1 MQMRHLSKSKI
12 ISYRQCPKRLWLEV
26 HRRELRDDSG
36 SEVVFAIGNE
46 VGDVARQV
54 YDKNGDGVFLDL
66 DEIGFSEAFRRS
78 EELLAE
84 GKVPVFE
91 AGVRAGGGLAF
102 ADVMLPDDSSD
113 SPRWHMIEVKS
124 STSVKDYHRDDVVV
138 QTYIATAAGV
148 ELASI
153 ALAHINNEFVYP
165 GDGDYRGLFH
175 EEDLTEETRERLGE
189 AATWIREAQ
198 KVAAREE
205 EPAINT
211 GSHCRDPFEC
221 PFLAYCDRDK
231 EVVEYPLTSLPRF
244 TVAKREACEAKQIS
258 DLRDVPDDELNAT
271 QLRVKTATLAGEAW
285 FDAEGAAADLAPH
298 GFPAWFLDFET
309 VSFPVP
315 IWKGTRPYQQLPFQY
330 SLHRLDESG
339 ELSHEAFL
347 DLGGEDPGELFA
359 KSLVDQCGDSG
370 PVFVYNA
377 GFERSVM
384 SKLAERFPEYA
395 AGLEAIIDRLVDL
408 LPIARNRYYH
418 PDQHGS
424 WSIKAV
430 LPCLVPDLS
439 YGDLEGI
446 ADGGMASVAYR
457 EAINESS
464 SDERRKEI
472 EKELLEY
479 CHLDTLAM
487 VRMWEVFRS
496 EGGRLN
502 N

>member
-1 MQMRHLSKSKI
+1 MHHLSKSKI
-12 ISYRQCPKRLWLEV
+12 IAYRQCPKRLWLEI

-54 YDKNGDGVFLDL
+54 YDKNRDGIFLDL

-84 GKVPVFE
+84 GKFPVFE
-91 AGVRAGGGLAF
+91 AGIRAGGGLAF
-102 ADVMLPDDSSD
+102 ADVMLPDDLSGF
-113 SPRWHMIEVKS
+113 PRWHMIEVKS
-124 STSVKDYHRDDVVV
+124 STSVKDYYRDDIAV
-138 QTYIATAAGV
+138 QAYVATTAGV
-148 ELASI
+148 DLASI
-153 ALAHINNEFVYP
+153 ALAHIDNTFVYP
-165 GDGDYRGLFH
+165 GGGNYQGLFH
-175 EEDLTEETRERLGE
+175 EEDFTDEAKSRHEEV
-189 AATWIREAQ
+189 AVWIVEAQ
-198 KVAAREE
+198 EIATQEE
-205 EPAINT
+205 EPNIKT
-211 GSHCRDPFEC
+211 GSQCSDPFEC

-244 TVAKREACEAKQIS
+244 SATKREACEAKQIS

-285 FDAEGAAADLAPH
+285 FDAEGAVADLAPH

-359 KSLVDQCGDSG
+359 KTLVDQCGDSG

-384 SKLAERFPEYA
+384 SKLAERFHEQAP
-395 AGLEAIIDRLVDL
+395 GLEAIIDRLVDL

-430 LPCLVPDLS
+430 LPCLVPGLS

-487 VRMWEVFRS
+487 VRMWEVFRGCQVKA
-496 EGGRLN
+496 E
-502 N
+502 

>member
-1 MQMRHLSKSKI
+1 MRHLSKSKI

-54 YDKNGDGVFLDL
+54 YDKNRDGVFLDL

-84 GKVPVFE
+84 GKVAVFE

-102 ADVMLPDDSSD
+102 ADVMLPDGSSD

-205 EPAINT
+205 EPAIDT

-271 QLRVKTATLAGEAW
+271 QLRVKTATLAGEPW

-347 DLGGEDPGELFA
+347 DLGGDDPGELFA
-359 KSLVDQCGDSG
+359 RSLVDQCGDSG

-377 GFERSVM
+377 GFERGVM

-395 AGLEAIIDRLVDL
+395 PGLEAFIARLVDL

-418 PDQHGS
+418 PDQQGS

-439 YGDLEGI
+439 YGDLEGV
-446 ADGGMASVAYR
+446 ADGGMASVTYR
-457 EAINESS
+457 EAIAVDTSTK
-464 SDERRKEI
+464 RRKEI
-472 EKELLEY
+472 EEELLSY

-487 VRMWEVFRS
+487 VRIWEVFRGES
-496 EGGRLN
+496 QP
-502 N
+502 

>member
-1 MQMRHLSKSKI
+1 
-12 ISYRQCPKRLWLEV
+12 
-26 HRRELRDDSG
+26 
-36 SEVVFAIGNE
+36 
-46 VGDVARQV
+46 
-54 YDKNGDGVFLDL
+54 
-66 DEIGFSEAFRRS
+66 
-78 EELLAE
+78 
-84 GKVPVFE
+84 VPVFE

-165 GDGDYRGLFH
+165 GDGDYQGLFH
-175 EEDLTEETRERLGE
+175 QEDLTEETRERLTE
-189 AATWIREAQ
+189 AANWIAEAQ
-198 KVAAREE
+198 EVAARDK
-205 EPAINT
+205 EPTIET
-211 GSHCRDPFEC
+211 GPQCSDSFDC
-221 PFLAYCDRDK
+221 PFLAYCNRDK
-231 EVVEYPLTSLPRF
+231 EVAEFPLTSLPRF
-244 TVAKREACEAKQIS
+244 SAAKKASCEANNIK
-258 DLRDVPDDELNAT
+258 DLRDVPDADLNST
-271 QLRVKTATLAGEAW
+271 QLRVKIATIAGEPW
-285 FDAEGAAADLAPH
+285 FDAEGAADDLAPH

-339 ELSHEAFL
+339 KLSHEAFL
-347 DLGGEDPGELFA
+347 DLGGLDPGERFA

-377 GFERSVM
+377 SFERSVM
-384 SKLAERFPEYA
+384 SKLAERFPDYA
-395 AGLEAIIDRLVDL
+395 SGLQGIMDRLVDL

-457 EAINESS
+457 EAIAENTPA
-464 SDERRKEI
+464 DRRKEI
-472 EKELLEY
+472 EEELLRY

-487 VRMWEVFRS
+487 VRIWEVFR
-496 EGGRLN
+496 GRRL
-502 N
+502 